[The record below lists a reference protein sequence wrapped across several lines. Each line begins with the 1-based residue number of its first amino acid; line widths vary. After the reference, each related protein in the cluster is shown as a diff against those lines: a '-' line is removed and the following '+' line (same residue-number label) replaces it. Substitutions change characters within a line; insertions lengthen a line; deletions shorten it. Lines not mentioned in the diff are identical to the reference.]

1 MNRYN
6 QTQKI
11 MEHLIL
17 KNRSSFSKNSKGRLM
32 VVFTG
37 TATNQQ
43 ENIKLLENLRDK
55 GYSFDFILSINGEKL
70 LNIDDMR
77 RRLQPR
83 KVIKESSLA
92 LEGSLIEEIEGV
104 LVPFLTQNTAMKLSL
119 GIQDQLIPKFLWEA
133 LWMGIPIWMN
143 LKGLS
148 EYKGMTSCSSYMIDK
163 IKAAT
168 VELQRM
174 GVKSLDVFED
184 FKATNNIPLPHS
196 GLESKKTN
204 LIRKV
209 ITERDILAFE
219 ASGGKLSVPID
230 AIITPL
236 AKDAAKARRIK
247 IIKG

>member
-17 KNRSSFSKNSKGRLM
+17 RNKNTLSKDSKGRLM

-37 TATNQQ
+37 TATSQQ
-43 ENIKLLENLRDK
+43 ENVKQLENLRNK
-55 GYSFDFILSINGEKL
+55 GYSFDFILSTNGEKL
-70 LNIDDMR
+70 LNIDDIR
-77 RRLQPR
+77 RLLQPR
-83 KVIKESSLA
+83 KVIRESSLA
-92 LEGSLIEEIEGV
+92 IEGSLIEEINGV

-133 LWMGIPIWMN
+133 LWTGIPIWMN

-148 EYKGMTSCSSYMIDK
+148 KYKGMASSNSYMTEK

-168 VELQRM
+168 VELQKM
-174 GVKSLDVFED
+174 GVKSLDAFED
-184 FKATNNIPLPHS
+184 FKVSNNTPSSPS
-196 GLESKKTN
+196 DFESEKTN
-204 LIRKV
+204 LRQRV
-209 ITERDILAFE
+209 ITERDIITFNSSNGE
-219 ASGGKLSVPID
+219 IIVPSD